1 MIDKQIIADAQKW
14 RRHIHAHPETAFEEF
29 NTSEF
34 ITDKLKSFNLDDVQT
49 GLATTGIVASL
60 KGNIPSDKSIALR
73 ADIDALNL
81 HEKNDFDHK
90 SKNKG
95 KMHACGHDGHT
106 AMLLAAARHLSEN
119 RDFAGTVY
127 FIFQPAEENE
137 GGARVMVEE
146 GLFDTFPAE
155 RVYGMHNW
163 PGLPAG
169 TFALR
174 QGPIMAAADR
184 FDLIVKGK
192 GGHAAMPHLSHDP
205 IACSS
210 QLVSALQNIHSR
222 RMNPLD
228 QAVLSI
234 TQIHAGDAYNVIP
247 DEVVLKGSLRSFK
260 ENVRDDFIREI
271 EHTAAGICAANHCTY
286 EFIFRQG
293 YPPTVNEAQATEI
306 AAEAARATVGENKVD
321 LNAEPSMGSEDFSFM
336 LKEKPGCYL
345 FLGNGPGEG
354 GCMLHNPHYDF
365 NDNILSTGASYWVNL
380 VKQEL
385 K

>member
-119 RDFAGTVY
+119 RDFAGSVY